1 MFLLHGL
8 KDLETDK
15 SFYIFKEFPLMCII
29 VSGGHTDL
37 VKLDSDLISN

>member
-15 SFYIFKEFPLMCII
+15 SYETPKEFPLMYII

-37 VKLDSDLISN
+37 VKLDSDFNFQ